1 MESWGSRREDLS
13 DVRPGV
19 QGDRLVLGQVRV
31 APPDGRGA
39 VTAGSGSDH
48 RPDWNATASVA
59 INPQQYRRIMPEP
72 AGHQPRVNSGSD
84 KLHGRKVTEIVE
96 ADMGQL
102 LPITQSSEG
111 ARDAIWSPRLRVV
124 NDLHQANASAA
135 SSTPSAAHRAFAR
148 AFCFLKTARVSGSR
162 AKRRRFFVPGR
173 RQHGNPAREDLDDA
187 RPAANAAVWAV
198 GPWSLR
204 RAVNGSGDLPV
215 TCQSRV
221 AANPPRP

>member
-1 MESWGSRREDLS
+1 MVRPQGAAMESWGSRREDLS

-19 QGDRLVLGQVRV
+19 QGDRLVLGQVRA

-39 VTAGSGSDH
+39 GTAGSGSDH

-72 AGHQPRVNSGSD
+72 AGHQPRVNSSSD
-84 KLHGRKVTEIVE
+84 KLRGRKVTEIVE

-124 NDLHQANASAA
+124 NDLRPGERVRSELDAKCRA
-135 SSTPSAAHRAFAR
+135 SSLCADLLLPRDREGERIQGKA
-148 AFCFLKTARVSGSR
+148 
-162 AKRRRFFVPGR
+162 RRFLFLVGASMATPLGKTLMMLALPPTPQCGPLAPGR
-173 RQHGNPAREDLDDA
+173 C
-187 RPAANAAVWAV
+187 AV
-198 GPWSLR
+198 L
-204 RAVNGSGDLPV
+204 
-215 TCQSRV
+215 
-221 AANPPRP
+221 

>member
-1 MESWGSRREDLS
+1 MVRPQGAAMESWGSRREDLS

-19 QGDRLVLGQVRV
+19 QGDRLVLGQVRA

-39 VTAGSGSDH
+39 GTAGSGSDH

-72 AGHQPRVNSGSD
+72 AGHQPRVNSSSD
-84 KLHGRKVTEIVE
+84 KLRGRKVTEIVE

-124 NDLHQANASAA
+124 NDLRPGEHVRSELDAKCRASSLCADLLLPRDREGEQSRQSAA
-135 SSTPSAAHRAFAR
+135 
-148 AFCFLKTARVSGSR
+148 
-162 AKRRRFFVPGR
+162 FFVLGR

-187 RPAANAAVWAV
+187 RPAANATVWAV

-204 RAVNGSGDLPV
+204 CAVRGSGD
-215 TCQSRV
+215 CS
-221 AANPPRP
+221 